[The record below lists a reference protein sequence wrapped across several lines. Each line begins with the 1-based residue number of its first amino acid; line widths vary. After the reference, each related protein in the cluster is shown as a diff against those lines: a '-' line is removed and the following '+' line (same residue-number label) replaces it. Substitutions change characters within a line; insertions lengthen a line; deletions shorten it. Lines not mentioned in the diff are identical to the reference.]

1 MRILLACEFSGA
13 VRRAFRD
20 RGHDAWSLDLL
31 PAEDGS
37 PYHYQ
42 GDVRFVLTDIR
53 EWDMMIAFQPC
64 THLAV
69 SGARWFHNKQREQRE
84 ALDFVRMLMDM
95 ATMPRPLRI
104 PRIAI
109 ENPVSIIAT
118 KIRPSTQTIQPHQFG
133 HPEFKATCLWLT
145 NLPKLIPTLPLK
157 VPAKGTPEWKEW
169 NRVHRASPGPDRWK
183 ERSRTYAGIAEAMA
197 EQWGGEQL

>member
-1 MRILLACEFSGA
+1 MRVLLACEFSGV
-13 VRRAFRD
+13 VRAAFRKA
-20 RGHDAWSLDLL
+20 GHSAYSCDILPSENPGADSLGL
-31 PAEDGS
+31 PA
-37 PYHYQ
+37 HFQ
-42 GDVRFVLTDIR
+42 CDVRELLTPGR
-53 EWDMMIAFQPC
+53 WDMMIAFPPC

-69 SGARWFHNKQREQRE
+69 SGARWFHKKQREQAE
-84 ALDFVRMLMDM
+84 ALDFVRALMS
-95 ATMPRPLRI
+95 API

-145 NLPKLIPTLPLK
+145 NLPKLIPTNPLR
-157 VPAKGTPEWKEW
+157 VPSKGIEEWKAW

-183 ERSRTYAGIAEAMA
+183 ERSRTYSGIAAAMA
-197 EQWGGEQL
+197 QQWGDLQP